1 MALARFFRRVGRPVA
16 SVPPG
21 PPSTEVLQRFAQA
34 SLAEGHWLGGAA
46 DNAAVGINLLSFDD
60 HLQAG
65 SVPGF

>member
-1 MALARFFRRVGRPVA
+1 
-16 SVPPG
+16 
-21 PPSTEVLQRFAQA
+21 VLQRFAQA